1 VSLTTFRGI
10 RGGGFVEYVEGHFK
24 LRVSSETARLTFEIR
39 TVDDDKPVGVV
50 TVDHELKSALVDA
63 IERIARS
70 T

>member
-39 TVDDDKPVGVV
+39 TVDDKPVGVV